1 MTQESSKKVR
11 SFAAL
16 LIVAFTVLAFA
27 LALGKND
34 SSTAQL
40 TSAEEDFLTMMIP
53 HHQQAIEMAE
63 LAATRSNDQELLAL
77 AMQIKDAQGPE
88 IETMRSLMQKYGLEA
103 SAESEDSGSH
113 MAHMHGMLNDEE
125 MAALEAATGDEFDR
139 LFLEGMI
146 KHHEGAIDM
155 VALVGNSEL
164 LQEFGATIFTVQNE
178 EIAKMRSML
187 LAKG

>member
-1 MTQESSKKVR
+1 MTQDSSKKVR
-11 SFAAL
+11 SFAAI

-27 LALGKND
+27 LVIGKND
-34 SSTAQL
+34 TSTSQL

-88 IETMRSLMQKYGLEA
+88 IETMRSLMREYGLE
-103 SAESEDSGSH
+103 ESEDSGGH
-113 MAHMHGMLNDEE
+113 MAHMHGMLTDDE
-125 MAALEAATGDEFDR
+125 MVALEASSGDEFDR
-139 LFLEGMI
+139 LFLQGMI
-146 KHHEGAIDM
+146 KHHEGALDM

-164 LQEFGATIFTVQNE
+164 LQEFGAKIFTVQNE

-187 LAKG
+187 QAKG